1 MGVNFPSLHRG
12 GAVLSHSVLSD
23 SATPC
28 TVASRPLCPWASPT
42 WEIHSNSSGP
52 PGFAPEG
59 ARVSGFSYSRPP
71 RCLGSSQ
78 SLETKASLEGSN
90 R

>member
-28 TVASRPLCPWASPT
+28 TVACQAPLSM
-42 WEIHSNSSGP
+42 
-52 PGFAPEG
+52 
-59 ARVSGFSYSRPP
+59 GFSH
-71 RCLGSSQ
+71 LGNPLQ
-78 SLETKASLEGSN
+78 
-90 R
+90 